1 MTRTPSDPE
10 AICGE
15 DVDSHDVCVPGTAL
29 VARLAAEPFEV
40 LESVPVPGTTPA
52 KKVLVRFERAPKVR
66 VLFKWRTVAPDFADA
81 FNNSPRRELAAVAT
95 ADVLFGESQDLVPH
109 STVLC
114 LPRER
119 YPELLA
125 DAEATFADDV
135 CVAGLVT
142 PWIYN
147 AETVEELWDPERYA
161 EDPRYRVAVARL
173 NVLANV
179 IAHGDSHSGNVL
191 VDDEEAPR
199 RVFLIDNGFA
209 FSGLFNPLVRWFDK
223 DRDWSKP
230 VIPSLPELVHQQ
242 LLRVDPVEFDRLAT
256 VAVLR
261 RQGDGWAVTDVPR
274 PLGERF
280 PPLDAD
286 TGVRRGDGVVQ
297 LGLTKQEIQ
306 DVRIRFAKLLETL

>member
-1 MTRTPSDPE
+1 MTRTPSGPE
-10 AICGE
+10 AVCGGGVE
-15 DVDSHDVCVPGTAL
+15 SDEVCVPGTDL
-29 VARLAAEPFEV
+29 VARLATEPFEV

-52 KKVLVRFERAPKVR
+52 KKVLARFEREPRVR

-81 FNNSPRRELAAVAT
+81 FNNSPRRELAAAAT
-95 ADVLFGESQDLVPH
+95 ADMLFGESQEVVPH

-114 LPRER
+114 LSRDR
-119 YPELLA
+119 YPQLLA
-125 DAEATFADDV
+125 DAEATFEDDA

-147 AETVEELWDPERYA
+147 AESVEELWDPQRYA
-161 EDPRYRVAVARL
+161 EDPSYRVAVARL

-179 IAHGDSHSGNVL
+179 IAHGDSHSRNVL
-191 VDDEEAPR
+191 VDDAKAPK

-223 DRDWSKP
+223 DRDWAKP
-230 VIPSLPELVHQQ
+230 VIPSLPGPVHEQ

-261 RQGDGWAVTDVPR
+261 RQGDTWVVTEVPR
-274 PLGERF
+274 PLGDRF
-280 PPLDAD
+280 PPLESDA
-286 TGVRRGDGVVQ
+286 GIRRGEGVVQ